1 MSEIELSKIQPNR
14 LNPRGDINIEKLN
27 ELADSIKEAGIIE
40 PIIVRPVGDEYEVVV
55 GERRYRAAQQAN
67 LDKVPVII
75 REYTDDEVM
84 ELNLIENIQREDLS
98 DVEKGKLAKEL
109 IEKFPKKYPTKTML
123 AKKLGFRSDSPVV
136 AWIKTVELVPK
147 EVQKMIAPAEPTSGK
162 IPRGKISGDMAV
174 TIARRIKDEKTQVAL
189 AREITERRIPKPIAR
204 KIITQVARETEKPKL
219 EPKIEDFEKEK
230 PIPRKPVIKKPKEIV
245 DKVIEEI
252 EEKPALLPFS
262 KKHAEDIKEGIK
274 TQTARKGL
282 DPKIKLGSVVRAAIT
297 HFADLKIT
305 EVYKKKLGDFNEEDA
320 KREGGYT
327 LEEFK
332 EVWKKFHGEWN
343 PNESVYVIQFKLDR
357 VV

>member
-1 MSEIELSKIQPNR
+1 MPEIELKKIKPNR
-14 LNPRGDINIEKLN
+14 LNPREDVNIEKLN
-27 ELADSIKEAGIIE
+27 ELSDSIKESGIIE
-40 PIIVRPVGDEYEVVV
+40 PIIVRPIGDKYEVVV

-67 LDKVPVII
+67 LKKIPVII

-98 DVEKGKLAKEL
+98 DIEKGKITFEL
-109 IEKFPKKYPTKTML
+109 MQRYPQKYPTKSKL
-123 AKKLGFRSDSPVV
+123 ASKIGVTQQ
-136 AWIKTVELVPK
+136 AITNWIQTAQIVPK

-162 IPRGKISGDMAV
+162 IPKGKISGDMAV
-174 TIARRIKDEKTQVAL
+174 SIARRIKDKKTQVAL

-230 PIPRKPVIKKPKEIV
+230 PIPPKPVIKKPKEIV
-245 DKVIEEI
+245 DKIIEEI

-262 KKHAEDIKEGIK
+262 RKHAEDIKERIK

-282 DPKIKLGSVVRAAIT
+282 DPKIKSGSVVRAAIT

-305 EVYKKKLGDFNEEDA
+305 EVYKKKLGDFDEEDA

-332 EVWKKFHGEWN
+332 EVWKKFHREWN
-343 PNESVYVIQFKLDR
+343 PNESVYVIRFKLDR
-357 VV
+357 VI

>member
-1 MSEIELSKIQPNR
+1 MPEIELKKIQPNR
-14 LNPRGDINIEKLN
+14 LNPREDINIEKLN
-27 ELADSIKEAGIIE
+27 QLADSIKESGIIE
-40 PIIVRPVGDEYEVVV
+40 PIVVRPFGDKYEVVV

-67 LDKVPVII
+67 LTKVPVII
-75 REYTDDEVM
+75 KNYTDDEVM

-98 DVEKGKLAKEL
+98 DIEKGKIAQGLLK
-109 IEKFPKKYPTKTML
+109 KFSQKYPTQFKL
-123 AKKLGFRSDSPVV
+123 ASKLGVNQGVV
-136 AWIKTVELVPK
+136 STWIQTVEIVPK

-189 AREITERRIPKPIAR
+189 AKEITERRIPKPKAR
-204 KIITQVARETEKPKL
+204 KIITKIARESERYKL

-230 PIPRKPVIKKPKEIV
+230 TTIKEPITKKPEEIV
-245 DKVIEEI
+245 ERVIEEI
-252 EEKPALLPFS
+252 EKESVLLPFS
-262 KKHAEDIKEGIK
+262 RVHAEAISDGIK
-274 TQTARKGL
+274 TQTARKGVN
-282 DPKIKLGSVVRAAIT
+282 PKIKPGSVVRAAIT

-305 EVYKKKLGDFNEEDA
+305 DVYKKKLGDFDEEDA

-332 EVWKKFHGEWN
+332 EVWKNLHKEWN

-357 VV
+357 VI